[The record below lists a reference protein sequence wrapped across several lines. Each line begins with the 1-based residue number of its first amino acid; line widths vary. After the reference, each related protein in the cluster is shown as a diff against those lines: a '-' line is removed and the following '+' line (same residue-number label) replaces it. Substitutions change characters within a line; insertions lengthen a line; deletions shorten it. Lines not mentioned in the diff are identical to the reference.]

1 MYTRFMTS
9 IKEMKLAGDNG
20 SGGVSGD
27 VSNDVSNDVSDDLS
41 EIQEEYQ

>member
-1 MYTRFMTS
+1 MMYTRFMTS

-27 VSNDVSNDVSDDLS
+27 VSNDVSDDLS

>member
-1 MYTRFMTS
+1 MYTRFMMS

-27 VSNDVSNDVSDDLS
+27 VSNDVSDDLS

>member
-27 VSNDVSNDVSDDLS
+27 VSNDVSDDLS

>member
-1 MYTRFMTS
+1 MYTRFMKS

-27 VSNDVSNDVSDDLS
+27 VSNDVSDDLS

>member
-1 MYTRFMTS
+1 MYTKFMKS

-27 VSNDVSNDVSDDLS
+27 VSNDVSDDLS